1 LRHKGQ
7 CKRRVLLSVPE
18 QLYSAVPR
26 RKLRGLDHVQLLMIA
41 AKIRPAR
48 DNDTVSVASSHR
60 RAASINDGNSTTE
73 EFADD

>member
-1 LRHKGQ
+1 
-7 CKRRVLLSVPE
+7 
-18 QLYSAVPR
+18 
-26 RKLRGLDHVQLLMIA
+26 VQLLMTA